1 VTSDEDGADTR
12 GGDGGVGDVGADHDA
27 PGAAPPM
34 SGGSAAEAPL
44 LTGDDVRLG
53 PEQTDEP
60 QAGAAEPTD

>member
-1 VTSDEDGADTR
+1 VTDEDGEYQAEADT
-12 GGDGGVGDVGADHDA
+12 GEA

-34 SGGSAAEAPL
+34 SGGSAADAPL

-60 QAGAAEPTD
+60 QAGATEPTD

>member
-1 VTSDEDGADTR
+1 MSTRSDNEYAPEQGT
-12 GGDGGVGDVGADHDA
+12 GDA

-34 SGGSAAEAPL
+34 SGDSAADAPL

-60 QAGAAEPTD
+60 QAGATEPTD